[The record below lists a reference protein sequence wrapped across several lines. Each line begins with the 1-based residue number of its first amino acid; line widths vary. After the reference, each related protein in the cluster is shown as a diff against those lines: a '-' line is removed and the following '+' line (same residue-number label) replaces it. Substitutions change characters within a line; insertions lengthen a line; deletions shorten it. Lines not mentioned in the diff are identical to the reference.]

1 MIFEILLFL
10 YTLIVIPFH
19 KLKDAWKRY
28 FICNIS
34 VTRNASPER
43 RDQYGRGS
51 SATLGLRSPNGL
63 TCSSVTSNDEYLVIH
78 IGNFTFNTDYKKG
91 QLGKGFPFN
100 GEWYSDDPECHSKP
114 LQIDE
119 DF

>member
-1 MIFEILLFL
+1 MIVEFLLFL

-19 KLKDAWKRY
+19 KLKEVWKRY

-51 SATLGLRSPNGL
+51 S
-63 TCSSVTSNDEYLVIH
+63 SVTAKDEYLVIH
-78 IGNFTFNTDYKKG
+78 IRNFTFNTDYKKG
-91 QLGKGFPFN
+91 RLGKGFLFN